1 MGLTPEIIQIWTV
14 VAVLV
19 GTTTLA
25 VVAQRRRADPTWSRV
40 AVIAAVALVIEFVLT
55 LVWLQFAFL
64 TWLPSG
70 ES

>member
-1 MGLTPEIIQIWTV
+1 MGLTPEIMQIWTV

-25 VVAQRRRADPTWSRV
+25 VVDQPRRADPTWSRV
-40 AVIAAVALVIEFVLT
+40 SVIAAVALMIEFVLT
-55 LVWLQFAFL
+55 LVWLRFAFL